1 MLILDDLYDYCEPA
15 ARVLRIRQIE
25 RYFRFLHDKLSRI
38 LVYISNENML
48 CCQVKLL
55 ENETTLKKTKDK
67 FTLPEKQQPNQTKP
81 NQPTKRVNKNN
92 ACIHNKN
99 NTVTEIFVKKTQYK
113 WCKWYEKKQKQITT

>member
-1 MLILDDLYDYCEPA
+1 MLALDDLYDYCEPA

-81 NQPTKRVNKNN
+81 TNQAR
-92 ACIHNKN
+92 
-99 NTVTEIFVKKTQYK
+99 
-113 WCKWYEKKQKQITT
+113 KQKQCLHSQQKQYSYRNIRKENTV